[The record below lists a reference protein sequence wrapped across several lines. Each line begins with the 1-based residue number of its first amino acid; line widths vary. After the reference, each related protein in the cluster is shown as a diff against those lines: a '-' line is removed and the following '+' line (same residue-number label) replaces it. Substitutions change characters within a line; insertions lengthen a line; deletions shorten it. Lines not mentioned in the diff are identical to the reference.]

1 MNRLTS
7 LSPEEQV
14 LFYYEVCKQKN
25 DHYCPKRWFALTLRI
40 QVILYE
46 DNLADSAISV
56 LRY

>member
-7 LSPEEQV
+7 LSLEEQV

-46 DNLADSAISV
+46 DNLADSAIC
-56 LRY
+56 